1 LKRVDMS
8 TVKKLSAGMVFGVL
22 IAAAVPSFQGADL
35 SGTWIANF
43 EIPNGGGMDEF
54 TLILKKAEKSYTGTI
69 SDAMGF
75 IPKETPLTNVE
86 SAGNEL
92 SFSFTAMGGSLDL
105 VMRLTV
111 AGNKMTGQIEMQAE
125 NFPVEFIKRDEK
137 EPEDA

>member
-1 LKRVDMS
+1 MK
-8 TVKKLSAGMVFGVL
+8 TVRKLSAGMMFSVL
-22 IAAAVPSFQGADL
+22 LVAAVPRFQGVDL

-69 SDAMGF
+69 SDAMGY
-75 IPKETPLTNVE
+75 IPKETSLTNVE
-86 SAGNEL
+86 FAGNEL

-137 EPEDA
+137 K

>member
-1 LKRVDMS
+1 MS

>member
-1 LKRVDMS
+1 MKRVDMS